1 MSVESPASDGPGLTG
16 SQKVAVVLM
25 QIPPSSAASLMAQF
39 SESEA
44 QEIASEIVRLRRVS
58 SSVADSVITEFH
70 DYVSSG
76 RRTARGGRNFA
87 AGLLEAS
94 FGADKAAGLMD
105 RVASSMAGKS
115 FDFLEPMPSEQILAL
130 IDGELP
136 QTMAMIL
143 AHLRPSKASAVLAGL
158 DDAQASEVAR
168 CIATMGPVAPEAVTI
183 VADVLKQRAGSAVSH
198 GKPSEN
204 VGGIQPLVDIITRAD
219 TKTERTVLEGLE
231 VLDAELAGDVRAQML
246 TFKDIVRLE
255 RRDIQRLLRG
265 VSPAILGIAL
275 KGASGVV
282 LETVRNNIS
291 DRNREILAFEMASA
305 GPVRA
310 SQVEEAQAQIIR
322 SLREETAAGTMVIR
336 RAEDDHLVD

>member
-1 MSVESPASDGPGLTG
+1 
-16 SQKVAVVLM
+16 M
-25 QIPPSSAASLMAQF
+25 QLPPSSAASLMAQF

-44 QEIASEIVRLRRVS
+44 QEIAAEIVRLRRVT
-58 SSVADSVITEFH
+58 SSVADSVISEFH
-70 DYVSSG
+70 DYVASD

-115 FDFLEPMPSEQILAL
+115 FDFLEPMSSEQILAL

-136 QTMAMIL
+136 QTMAMVL
-143 AHLRPSKASAVLAGL
+143 THLRPSKASAVLAGV
-158 DDAQASEVAR
+158 DSAQASEVAR
-168 CIATMGPVAPEAVTI
+168 CIATTGPVAPEVVTI
-183 VADVLKQRAGSAVSH
+183 VADVLKHRAGSAASR
-198 GKPSEN
+198 GRPSEN

-231 VLDAELAGDVRAQML
+231 VLDAELAGEVRAQML

-282 LETVRNNIS
+282 LETVRSNTS
-291 DRNREILAFEMASA
+291 DRNKEILAFEMANA

-336 RAEDDHLVD
+336 RAEDDDLVD